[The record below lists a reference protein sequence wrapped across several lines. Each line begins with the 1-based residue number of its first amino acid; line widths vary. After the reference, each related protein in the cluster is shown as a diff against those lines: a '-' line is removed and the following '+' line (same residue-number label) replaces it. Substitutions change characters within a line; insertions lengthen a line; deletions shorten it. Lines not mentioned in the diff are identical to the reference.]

1 MATQQSKLHF
11 ENSDRSYR
19 LFLGDS
25 IKLLQSFP
33 DESIDLIFAD
43 PPYFLSNGGMTCKNG
58 EMVPVKKG
66 SWDQSRG
73 VEEDFRFQHAW
84 LKESKRILKPNGSLF
99 VSGTRHNIF
108 SVGFSMQRLGY
119 KLLNDITWY
128 KPNPP
133 PNLACR
139 YFTHSSE
146 TVIWA
151 ARDEKAKWTFNYKL
165 MKRLNGGKQ
174 MKSVWSILPP
184 RKDEKLLGKHP
195 TQKPVEL
202 LERIVLAASRPGDV
216 VLDPFSGSGT
226 TGIAARRLG
235 RRYIGIELSPEYADL
250 AVDRLLADGKDPN
263 LYYASDIDYVASQVG
278 LQ

>member
-1 MATQQSKLHF
+1 
-11 ENSDRSYR
+11 
-19 LFLGDS
+19 
-25 IKLLQSFP
+25 
-33 DESIDLIFAD
+33 
-43 PPYFLSNGGMTCKNG
+43 
-58 EMVPVKKG
+58 
-66 SWDQSRG
+66 
-73 VEEDFRFQHAW
+73 
-84 LKESKRILKPNGSLF
+84 
-99 VSGTRHNIF
+99 
-108 SVGFSMQRLGY
+108 
-119 KLLNDITWY
+119 
-128 KPNPP
+128 
-133 PNLACR
+133 
-139 YFTHSSE
+139 
-146 TVIWA
+146 VIWA

>member
-1 MATQQSKLHF
+1 MATKQSKLYF

-19 LFLGDS
+19 LFQGDS

-43 PPYFLSNGGMTCKNG
+43 PPYFLSNGGVTCKNG
-58 EMVPVKKG
+58 SMVPVKKG
-66 SWDQSRG
+66 AWDESKG
-73 VEEDFRFQHAW
+73 VEEDFRFQNAW

-119 KLLNDITWY
+119 RLLNDITWY

-151 ARDEKAKWTFNYKL
+151 ARDERTKWTFNYKL

-184 RKDEKLLGKHP
+184 RKDEKQLGKHP

-202 LERIVLAASRPGDV
+202 LERIVLAASRPGEV

-235 RRYIGIELSPEYADL
+235 RRYIGIELNPEYADL
-250 AVDRLLADGKDPN
+250 AVQRLLADGKDPN
-263 LYYASDIDYVASQVG
+263 LYYASDVDYVASQVG

>member
-1 MATQQSKLHF
+1 MAQFPAKRF
-11 ENSDRSYR
+11 YENSDRTYR
-19 LFLGDS
+19 LYRGDS
-25 IKLLQSFP
+25 IRLLRSFP
-33 DESIDLIFAD
+33 DESIDLVFAD
-43 PPYFLSNGGMTCKNG
+43 PPYFLSNGGVTCKNG
-58 EMVPVKKG
+58 TMVAVKKG
-66 SWDQSRG
+66 KWDESRG
-73 VEEDFRFQHAW
+73 VEEDFKFQSAW
-84 LKESKRILKPNGSLF
+84 LKECKRILKPNGSLF

-108 SVGFSMQRLGY
+108 SVGFSMQRMGY
-119 KLLNDITWY
+119 RLLNDITWF

-139 YFTHSSE
+139 YFTHASE

-151 ARDEKAKWTFNYKL
+151 ARDNKSKWTFNYKL

-184 RKDEKLLGKHP
+184 KKDEKAQGKHP

-202 LERIVLAASRPGDV
+202 LERIILAASRQGDV

-226 TGIAARRLG
+226 TGLAANRLG
-235 RRYIGIELSPEYADL
+235 RRYIGIELDREYADL
-250 AVDRLLADGKDPN
+250 AVRRLLADRKDAN
-263 LYYASDIDYVASQVG
+263 VYYASDVDYVAAQVG